1 MTESKK
7 TIKRAVVTGASSGIG
22 QASARAL
29 VDKGWKVVGLAR
41 REDNLKALADQL
53 GQNFTYEVCDVT
65 DEDST
70 QTAVDAL
77 LKGGPVKALVNCA
90 GAAFGKDP
98 VATSSLDDWRGMYE
112 LNVIG
117 TLRVIQKLL
126 PALKEAEGTV
136 LVISSTA
143 GIEPYEGGGGYCAS
157 KAAERVM
164 ARILRLELIGQPVR
178 VVDIAPGLVHTD
190 EFSLK
195 RFGGDSDRA
204 DAVYAG
210 VPDPPTTSQD
220 ASPGPWSSPTLWTST
235 RSWSVPG
242 PRAPTPSFTVA
253 AEPGKGPMLSKLI
266 LSKTEFGRLLL
277 AGTGFGGG
285 WVLATKPMRAWRNA
299 VYRG

>member
-7 TIKRAVVTGASSGIG
+7 TTKRAVVTGASSGIG
-22 QASARAL
+22 QASVRAL

-70 QTAVDAL
+70 QAAVDAV

-126 PALKEAEGTV
+126 PALKESEGTV

-210 VPDPPTTSQD
+210 VPDPLTADDIAGCVTWALEQPDTVDIDQIVV
-220 ASPGPWSSPTLWTST
+220 
-235 RSWSVPG
+235 R
-242 PRAPTPSFTVA
+242 PRAEGSYT
-253 AEPGKGPMLSKLI
+253 KL
-266 LSKTEFGRLLL
+266 
-277 AGTGFGGG
+277 
-285 WVLATKPMRAWRNA
+285 
-299 VYRG
+299 YRRS